1 MNLKLAYIV
10 ASAIVAFSVACF
22 LPDSAVLAQQVVPP
36 VGAAPAAGN
45 FLNYHPHFPP
55 SDYNPPPIYDE
66 IVSEEDLMVRMR
78 DGVNLSINVYRPAGA
93 GPLPV
98 LLSFAYHN
106 KDLGGP
112 AFAGSIPPQ
121 PAWQSQWGGPVEAGD
136 TEYFVSRGYVHV
148 LGNPRGVGKSE
159 DGPPS
164 NTDYYDLIE
173 WIAKQEWSDG
183 NVGMMGLSA
192 YARAQFE
199 AAQQQPPSLKAI
211 FPQDSGPMY
220 PYLDQVPG
228 GLVHVFSSLLEPD
241 GVSHKVQNQP
251 GPLEPVMEEWWRAA
265 MNNPD
270 YKLYPRMWSI
280 LTQKG
285 QLTPGMFSILV
296 NPYSPENVIELGKAK
311 ADKVRIPTYTGS
323 GWYAYTYKYHM
334 QGSQSWYDQL
344 DVPKKLMFTGAPHLD
359 RPFHAFHNEALRWY
373 DHWLKGIDTGIM
385 DEPAVKFWVAGA
397 NRWASASD
405 WPVPETQWTRLYL
418 ESWERLR
425 SRPFTPSTRSD
436 FNEPDAFVQ
445 MPISHTNKVQRLR
458 YMTDPL
464 PQDTVI
470 AGPISLT
477 LYASIDQED
486 TNWIV
491 ILKDVGPD
499 VSVRSA
505 RDGEREI
512 RSDLP
517 ERELTRGW
525 LKASHRALN
534 TEMSK
539 PWKPFHT
546 LTRSAQQPVVPG
558 EIVEYKIEISSTAN
572 MFRRGHRI
580 ALEITSVDLPTGV
593 GGQTN
598 VVYIPFHIT
607 SSKTTLHKV
616 YHNER
621 YPSNLLLPVIPASAL
636 HWIP

>member
-1 MNLKLAYIV
+1 MNRRMAQIFALVIT
-10 ASAIVAFSVACF
+10 AFAMTFF
-22 LPDSAVLAQQVVPP
+22 LPGGAAQQPAVPP
-36 VGAAPAAGN
+36 AGVAPAAGDS
-45 FLNYHPHFPP
+45 LTYHPHFPP
-55 SDYNPPPIYDE
+55 SDYNPPPVYDE
-66 IVSEEDLMVRMR
+66 IVSEEDLTVRMR
-78 DGVNLSINVYRPAGA
+78 DGVRLSINVYRPVGA
-93 GPLPV
+93 GPLPA

-112 AFAGSIPPQ
+112 ALAGSIPPQ

-136 TEYFVSRGYVHV
+136 TEYLVSRGYVHV

-164 NTDYYDLIE
+164 DWDYYDLIE
-173 WIAKQEWSDG
+173 WIAEQPWCDG

-192 YARAQFE
+192 FAGAQFQ
-199 AAQQQPPSLKAI
+199 AAQQQPPALKAI

-220 PYLDQVPG
+220 PFVDQVPG
-228 GLVHVFSSLLEPD
+228 GLVHVFPALLAPD
-241 GVSHKVQNQP
+241 GVFHHVQNQP
-251 GPLEPVMEEWWRAA
+251 GVLAPEMEERWQAA

-270 YKLYPRMWSI
+270 YKIYPRMWNI

-285 QLTPGMFSILV
+285 QLSPVMFSFLV
-296 NPYSPENVIELGKAK
+296 NPYAPEDVVERGLAMAERIN
-311 ADKVRIPTYTGS
+311 IPTYTGS
-323 GWYAYTYKYHM
+323 GWYAYTYKYHL
-334 QGSQSWYDQL
+334 QGSQSWYEHL
-344 DVPKKLMFTGAPHLD
+344 DVPKKLMFTGVPHLD

-373 DHWLKGIDTGIM
+373 DYWLKGIDTGIM
-385 DEPAVKFWVAGA
+385 DEPPVKFWVAGA
-397 NRWASASD
+397 NRWVSADD

-436 FNEPDAFVQ
+436 FDEPDAFVQ
-445 MPISHTNKVQRLR
+445 MPISHTNTVQRLR

-464 PQDTVI
+464 PEDTMV

-505 RDGEREI
+505 RDGERELP
-512 RSDLP
+512 SDLP

-534 TEMSK
+534 AELSK
-539 PWKPFHT
+539 PWKPFHP
-546 LTRSAQQPVVPG
+546 LTRSAQRPVVPG
-558 EIVEYKIEISSTAN
+558 EIVEYQIEISSTAN
-572 MFRRGHRI
+572 VFRRGHRI
-580 ALEITSVDLPTGV
+580 VLEITSIDLPTGV

-616 YHNER
+616 YHNEQ
-621 YPSNLLLPVIPASAL
+621 YPSNLLLPVIPASAQR
-636 HWIP
+636 WIP